1 MSTVWKNVAVEGDPY
16 TVPPGV
22 ELVRYGAH
30 ATPSTLAAIGQ
41 PEAWIEIK
49 VAPAQQLRVTNSL
62 TDGVDPAPGRQKILQ
77 AWTSDGVEVPTP
89 LPVPADPLPVPPA
102 HDPAL
107 ARLARSYDERDDPGG
122 VERMMAEGIL
132 AQGAASADFAIT
144 YRGESEARRVMMAA
158 STEALRAPAA
168 VTSRLIGDDRAIAS
182 QRAIADAL
190 ALQAR
195 VSSDPS
201 DRLAALHIWSAV
213 LGEDAGT
220 TTKIEVRISDARK
233 ATAAFLDDYPAP
245 RLGGG

>member
-1 MSTVWKNVAVEGDPY
+1 MSTVWKNVAVEGDSY

-30 ATPSTLAAIGQ
+30 ATPSTLAAAGQ

-49 VAPAQQLRVTNSL
+49 VAPEQHLRVTNAL
-62 TDGVDPAPGRQKILQ
+62 NADVDPAPGRQKILQ
-77 AWTSDGVEVPTP
+77 AWASDGIEVPT
-89 LPVPADPLPVPPA
+89 PLPVPPA